1 MAPGRSTQ
9 LDELE
14 RAIGRLE
21 GKFDGLDR
29 YTHEREHGINNVSQK
44 IDALTVKF
52 GADLAALEAKM
63 DSRLRTLELGNSE
76 MTTGRKIVL
85 WVVQTVLTAV
95 MAIAAILALKRG
107 I

>member
-1 MAPGRSTQ
+1 MAPARSTQ

-63 DSRLRTLELGNSE
+63 DSRLRTLELGNNE
-76 MTTGRKIVL
+76 MTTGRRIAV
-85 WVVQTVLTAV
+85 WIVQTAISIAA
-95 MAIAAILALKRG
+95 AIAAVFAIGGHR
-107 I
+107 